1 MSLSIFTAVVIST
14 GKWLWGQPKESEGT
28 PWAPETQ
35 ITYWLSL
42 SLNYTG
48 CVGRQKCRPHC
59 SACLMYLAWP
69 YIDGAKHPGG
79 ETLTNHF
86 ADSQFDDRSVGWQDL
101 SFTDHFSMC
110 SNAFADNIAIH
121 YHKKM
126 PPFWTCNHSTRLRM
140 SAARQPVMCKTL
152 IIARC

>member
-1 MSLSIFTAVVIST
+1 MMSLSIFTAVVIST
-14 GKWLWGQPKESEGT
+14 GKWLWGQPKGSEGA

-42 SLNYTG
+42 NYTG
-48 CVGRQKCRPHC
+48 CVARTVRPHC

-101 SFTDHFSMC
+101 SFTHHFSNR

-121 YHKKM
+121 YHKKCRHSELVTIRLDCAC
-126 PPFWTCNHSTRLRM
+126 PPHVNQWCAKH
-140 SAARQPVMCKTL
+140 
-152 IIARC
+152 